1 MKKKTLLSV
10 LLLALLACLF
20 TACNAEGTPT
30 GTKVTFNLEGGTYGL
45 SQQAV
50 EYYYNFAEGAKRL
63 VKPLGSFGSTRL
75 ERSGYDF
82 VGWYKTKN
90 DDGTYTDA
98 WNFDKDEIAEDG
110 STQLYAS
117 WEKQKFYSYRLLYR
131 NGAGEDVEL
140 GSYPVSENGIFN
152 GTAGAAIN
160 YANEN
165 NLTLVDYTTGSPD
178 GESRGYEGLSGTRP
192 SGETLVVDVY
202 CHFIEGRYTLVST
215 ADAFKTA
222 FASNKK
228 MYLTTDIDLSGKSF
242 VVRQSINNLEIR
254 GNGHTVSN
262 LTVAVGNQLG
272 YLSKDNLKDDIN
284 DDGGRAF
291 YVTMSAEMKNCNISD
306 LTFANVSFVGTANSE
321 TGEIYGGEGDLQ
333 QYNIYLAALCG
344 KASGCTFSNV
354 TIGASADFGGGI
366 DQSKIICAE
375 ANNLYLLADGTTTA
389 TDCAGTVVYQKGE

>member
-1 MKKKTLLSV
+1 M
-10 LLLALLACLF
+10 
-20 TACNAEGTPT
+20 
-30 GTKVTFNLEGGTYGL
+30 
-45 SQQAV
+45 

-90 DDGTYTDA
+90 DDGTYADA

-291 YVTMSAEMKNCNISD
+291 YVTMSAEMKNCKITD